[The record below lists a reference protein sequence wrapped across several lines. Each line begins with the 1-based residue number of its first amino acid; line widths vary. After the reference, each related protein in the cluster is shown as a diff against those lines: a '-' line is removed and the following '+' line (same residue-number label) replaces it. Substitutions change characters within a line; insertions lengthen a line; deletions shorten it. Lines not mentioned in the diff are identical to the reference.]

1 MNTELTLYHHADC
14 QISPLSLLLG
24 LTLITAQP
32 LFLPAHSAC
41 CSSRCLCLSPS
52 FKTGMQEGREERGA
66 EQGASLRQGRGAGTP
81 APGARALAQLQ
92 QLPPKKPSAPSLCSE
107 VQEGPWPGRRTL
119 GALPAGWKLRAGE
132 PRASLAWPRRV
143 CSQAPRPRRAAGRA
157 AEGTAPWP
165 CPQSAALGTPAS
177 SRGGFS
183 PREELEWSACSSHTR
198 GPAGARPKAKG
209 GCRQGK
215 RRALAAAGAPQ
226 PQAPPLQSSNSDR
239 GRRIYKYNI
248 FHYEIAISFPA
259 FYLVH
264 PELGAS
270 FLRHTRGLGSFL
282 RRGTCPPRHPCQGQ
296 EAGPRSSRPA
306 PHFPLHQG
314 RPRLLAAGACR
325 GAYSSLRLP
334 SADSSPS
341 FARPAVA
348 AARKQQLKPSTS
360 RTGVQTVQRKGRGR
374 GSAAR
379 TQR

>member
-1 MNTELTLYHHADC
+1 MLSRERASGREGEQEPLHLGHGRWLSCSN
-14 QISPLSLLLG
+14 SPLKNQALPPCAPRCRKGPGPAAGPLG
-24 LTLITAQP
+24 LSLQAGSYVLVSP
-32 LFLPAHSAC
+32 EPA
-41 CSSRCLCLSPS
+41 
-52 FKTGMQEGREERGA
+52 
-66 EQGASLRQGRGAGTP
+66 
-81 APGARALAQLQ
+81 
-92 QLPPKKPSAPSLCSE
+92 
-107 VQEGPWPGRRTL
+107 WPG
-119 GALPAGWKLRAGE
+119 
-132 PRASLAWPRRV
+132 LA
-143 CSQAPRPRRAAGRA
+143 
-157 AEGTAPWP
+157 TA
-165 CPQSAALGTPAS
+165 CPQPGPEAPQSRREGSRGHSPMAMPTERSLGHAS
-177 SRGGFS
+177 KQRGGFS

-282 RRGTCPPRHPCQGQ
+282 RRGTCPPRRPCQGQ